1 MARRTPLD
9 RLDRLVDV
17 ATDVLIDRGYRRTQM
32 ADVAAAMGVAK
43 GTLYLAVTGK
53 EALFDLVIRFADGP
67 RPIPPLPL
75 PVPTPPPG
83 ATLELVRQEII
94 RQQAPPALTAA
105 LSRSRPGDARD
116 EVSAIAGELFDTLSA
131 NRRRVKLADR
141 AAVDWPE
148 MAALWLDG
156 ARGGLVGLLG
166 SYLEDRIR
174 RRRLRRVP
182 DVPAAA
188 RQFLETC
195 VIWAVHRH
203 WDQHLRSV
211 DDAVAR
217 ATAVHFLVHA
227 LVAEEARGRT
237 REGVTR

>member
-1 MARRTPLD
+1 MRRRTPLD

-17 ATDVLIDRGYRRTQM
+17 ATDVFIERGYRQAQM

-43 GTLYLAVTGK
+43 GTLYLTVASK
-53 EALFDLVIRFADGP
+53 EALFDLVVRFADGP
-67 RPIPPLPL
+67 RPIPQQSL

-83 ATLELVRQEII
+83 TTLELVRQEIV

-105 LSRSRPGDARD
+105 LARSRPGAALD
-116 EVSAIAGELFDTLSA
+116 EVAAIAGELFDVLSA

-141 AAVDWPE
+141 AAIDWPE
-148 MAALWLDG
+148 LAALWIDG

-166 SYLEDRIR
+166 SYLDDRIR
-174 RRRLRRVP
+174 RRRLRPVP

-195 VIWAVHRH
+195 VCWAVHRH
-203 WDQHLRSV
+203 WDPQLRSV

-217 ATAVHFLVHA
+217 ATAVHFLVGA
-227 LVAEEARGRT
+227 LVKE
-237 REGVTR
+237 